1 MKHDRVEQHLCFV
14 LMGKNLNW
22 EIQQNFLWLFCE
34 YLTVCTCADVFLCV
48 FCSDLTYIYI
58 YKYTKHATICFN
70 CWCGVGRLLIY
81 FWCGPVSACAWLI
94 TLFQGQLTVSFRP
107 TSPVMSSF
115 CFFFLSLTPLS
126 LPCILLACNNLPW
139 TPTPII
145 PSSFPL
151 KPSKNNKHSLRT
163 LSR

>member
-1 MKHDRVEQHLCFV
+1 MFRFN
-14 LMGKNLNW
+14 GKKSELRNSAELSLA
-22 EIQQNFLWLFCE
+22 FLWIFNCLHMCRCFLVCFLFW
-34 YLTVCTCADVFLCV
+34 LDI
-48 FCSDLTYIYI
+48 YIYI